1 MRIDGTTQ
9 ASKRLE
15 LVKKFQEDPSCRIAL
30 LSITACGE
38 GLTLTAAG
46 LVIFAELFWVPGA
59 IEQAEAR
66 AHRIGTTHT
75 KVVVEFLVVPNSPD
89 EFIYSRL
96 DRKKMDTSHVL
107 DGFAETMEAERHE
120 GKRPAVGLPLQ
131 SSPGPKQ
138 SEASD
143 KDTPPPVSRAKI
155 DFLLRAVKAGEAKA
169 M

>member
-46 LVIFAELFWVPGA
+46 LVIFAELYWVPGA
-59 IEQAEAR
+59 VEQAEAR

-89 EFIYSRL
+89 EIIYNKL
-96 DRKKMDTSHVL
+96 ERKKKDTSHVL
-107 DGFAETMEAERHE
+107 DG
-120 GKRPAVGLPLQ
+120 AVTSL
-131 SSPGPKQ
+131 
-138 SEASD
+138 D
-143 KDTPPPVSRAKI
+143 
-155 DFLLRAVKAGEAKA
+155 AVR
-169 M
+169 